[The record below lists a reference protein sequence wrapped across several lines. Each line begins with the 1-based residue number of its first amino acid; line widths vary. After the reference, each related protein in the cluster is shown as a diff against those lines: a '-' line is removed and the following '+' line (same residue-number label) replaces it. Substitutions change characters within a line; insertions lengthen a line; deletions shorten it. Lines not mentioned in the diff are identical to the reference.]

1 MKKPLLAGDCG
12 LYQYTNSQTNF
23 RLTLGSYTQL
33 SVVAVSC
40 FLSSFIVF
48 SSVRTRDFHFSIDR
62 I

>member
-12 LYQYTNSQTNF
+12 LYQYTNSQTDF
-23 RLTLGSYTQL
+23 QLTLGSYTQL

-40 FLSSFIVF
+40 FLSLVF
-48 SSVRTRDFHFSIDR
+48 SSLRTRYFHSSIDR